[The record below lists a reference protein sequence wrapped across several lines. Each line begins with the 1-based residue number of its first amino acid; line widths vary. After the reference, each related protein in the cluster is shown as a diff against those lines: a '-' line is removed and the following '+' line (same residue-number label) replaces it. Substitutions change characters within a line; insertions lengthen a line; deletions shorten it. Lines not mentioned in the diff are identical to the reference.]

1 MWRPGQR
8 VEVGELARLPEL
20 AGVLDR
26 RRRPLGQLLE
36 LADVLVPEAA
46 RAVARVDGE
55 IADPAAAL
63 LERDGEAGVDRAR
76 RAVLVRAVAVGDL
89 DRPGRRAVRRPGDRL
104 GPVRGEAV
112 RRHGRRPV
120 GPFEP
125 DERGVDAL
133 EPRARLERP
142 REHLVHVDRAG
153 DLPEEPRAPPFLLGA
168 LDRPGE
174 LLRELVHAFF
184 QRLDDGADP
193 LVGLPPRPPRDKRH
207 QHHEGEN
214 AARRGPH
221 R

>member
-1 MWRPGQR
+1 M
-8 VEVGELARLPEL
+8 
-20 AGVLDR
+20 
-26 RRRPLGQLLE
+26 
-36 LADVLVPEAA
+36 
-46 RAVARVDGE
+46 
-55 IADPAAAL
+55 
-63 LERDGEAGVDRAR
+63 
-76 RAVLVRAVAVGDL
+76 
-89 DRPGRRAVRRPGDRL
+89 
-104 GPVRGEAV
+104 

-153 DLPEEPRAPPFLLGA
+153 DLPEEPDAPPFLLGP

-174 LLRELVHAFF
+174 LLRELVHPLLEG
-184 QRLDDGADP
+184 LDDRADP

-207 QHHEGEN
+207 QHHEER
-214 AARRGPH
+214 ARSRRGPQ